1 MSNDKKGN
9 KYIKMFV
16 IGLCL
21 LLTGCGTIGLA
32 QEATFE
38 SAYENVPE
46 EEPVDIFISEG
57 RGVVQSIDAEA
68 GEVTMY
74 LLNRSEERTF
84 IYDGATAV
92 KDKFGS
98 SLSMQQLVPGEIAD
112 IYYNDEMGKLGSVLL
127 VRDSWNYDGVTR
139 FQLDDKTGSVSI
151 GSDTYSM
158 NSGVKVFSDG
168 KMIALDQILKQDVIS
183 LRGIG
188 HEVVSIV
195 VEKGH
200 GYIDLTGDEALIGGW
215 IEVGQTVI
223 AQITEDMLIAVPEG
237 SYSVRITAGELDE
250 TKDVVIE
257 RDKETV
263 LDFSHVEIPQP
274 TSGRVIFEITPED
287 ANVYIDDKE
296 IDASYVVIL
305 PLGIHKI
312 TAAAEGYDTF
322 SEYFEVKEETTTVR
336 MTLSEAEV
344 ITVSGNASSEK
355 GEYTITVETPEEA
368 GVYFDNLYKGLAP
381 VTFDKEPGDHVITLR
396 KNGYVTRS
404 HSIYI
409 EDADGDLVYSFS
421 ELDPVSEENKEA
433 GSTVSGN
440 ESLGSDTQT
449 KSNENGNSTVSG
461 NTSGESSSTHTVS
474 DNNASV
480 SGNN

>member
-1 MSNDKKGN
+1 MKNDKKGN
-9 KYIKMFV
+9 QYIKMFV

-57 RGVVQSIDAEA
+57 RGVIQSIDAEA
-68 GEVTMY
+68 GEVTLY

-84 IYDGATAV
+84 TYDGATAV

-98 SLSMQQLVPGEIAD
+98 SLSVQQLAPGEIAD

-127 VRDSWNYDGVTR
+127 VRDAWNYDGVTR
-139 FQLDDKTGSVSI
+139 FQLDEKTGSVSI

-183 LRGIG
+183 FRGIG

-237 SYSVRITAGELDE
+237 SYSVRITAGKLDE

-263 LDFSHVEIPQP
+263 LDFSHVEVPQP
-274 TSGRVIFEITPED
+274 TSGRVVFEITPED
-287 ANVYIDDKE
+287 AAVYIDDKE

-305 PLGIHKI
+305 PLGIHKV
-312 TAAAEGYDTF
+312 TAAAEGYDTY

-344 ITVSGNASSEK
+344 ITVSGNASSEN

-409 EDADGDLVYSFS
+409 EDVDGDLVYSFPD
-421 ELDPVSEENKEA
+421 LDAVSEKNTEGN
-433 GSTVSGN
+433 STVSGN
-440 ESLGSDTQT
+440 ESSDGSVAKPEQ
-449 KSNENGNSTVSG
+449 KNSNTVSG
-461 NTSGESSSTHTVS
+461 NSSGERNGVETVS